1 MVSAAGGGIREP
13 RGAIALS
20 QATWITTLA
29 VPVYTH
35 RLAPCG
41 GSEMRSLVITLLVA
55 GICASALGITLG
67 IMAIRS
73 PPAKEQQA
81 NTFEERFLPVMVAA
95 KEHPAKKFEERLPRV
110 MIAPKVATPQVAT
123 PQVVSPAE
131 PAPPASPP
139 QETPAAP
146 TMTTPVSVAE
156 GAQTKAPRFRHE
168 YDGLCGRYHLHRED
182 YTRNG
187 KPYWRC
193 IK

>member
-1 MVSAAGGGIREP
+1 
-13 RGAIALS
+13 
-20 QATWITTLA
+20 
-29 VPVYTH
+29 
-35 RLAPCG
+35 
-41 GSEMRSLVITLLVA
+41 MRSLVITLLVA

-110 MIAPKVATPQVAT
+110 MVTPKVVTS
-123 PQVVSPAE
+123 QVVTPPE
-131 PAPPASPP
+131 PAPAAPAP

-156 GAQTKAPRFRHE
+156 GAQTKAPRFRHG
-168 YDGLCGRYHLHRED
+168 YDGLCERYHLHRED

-187 KPYWRC
+187 QPYWRC